1 MNYFTFV
8 VGSYCLMFLSYFDD
22 DVVVDYSIM
31 RLASELFGWVFC
43 VLASGWL
50 VDPAYATMA

>member
-1 MNYFTFV
+1 
-8 VGSYCLMFLSYFDD
+8 MFLSYFDD

-43 VLASGWL
+43 VLAGGWL
-50 VDPAYATMA
+50 VDPAYAIIA